1 MEKQAETLVTLRLYI
16 TEQKGAC
23 CYYGTEL
30 LSISVYLATE
40 RLIPKRHVVLTFDKY
55 VLEMSGFQMAY
66 TPENLRRI
74 KVLLTSITAIL
85 TERFTLK
92 GNI

>member
-1 MEKQAETLVTLRLYI
+1 MEKQSETLVTLRLYE
-16 TEQKGAC
+16 TEQTGAC

-30 LSISVYLATE
+30 LSISVYLTTE
-40 RLIPKRHVVLTFDKY
+40 RLIPKQHVVLTFNDY

-74 KVLLTSITAIL
+74 NILLTSITTIIA
-85 TERFTLK
+85 ERFKL
-92 GNI
+92 NAEC